1 LNPRL
6 YLLSTALVVLAPQIA
21 LAGIN
26 LGDFNLIT
34 TGNLADNS
42 DVQGRVLVGGT
53 LNTSNFN
60 FGGHLSGANLTPP
73 GGIFNALASGVTSL
87 NNNGHNFI
95 FGSGHTIGGVT
106 ASPSAVAPY
115 TTGLASYLSSVSA
128 GYAALKTNSSI
139 NTTDPNQ
146 IKFAA
151 SPSLINGRSV
161 AVFSVDQS
169 FFTGNG
175 TVSSLMGV
183 GATTTVVVNVTG
195 AAAALNYGNINF
207 SAFQNL
213 SDQANIIF
221 NFENATALNNITNL
235 GGSILAPNANLSTG
249 SSLIGS
255 VYIKSISNT
264 GEIDA
269 PKVNGTE
276 VTGFA
281 GFVPSVAVPE
291 PATIVST
298 LSGLVL
304 FGGAAWRRRRRRVA

>member
-1 LNPRL
+1 LNSRL
-6 YLLSTALVVLAPQIA
+6 FLVSTALVVLVPQIA
-21 LAGIN
+21 PAGID
-26 LGDFNLIT
+26 LGAFNLVT
-34 TGNLADNS
+34 TGNLSDNS

-60 FGGHLSGANLTPP
+60 FGGHLSGSNLTPP
-73 GGIFNALASGVTSL
+73 GGIFNALGSGVTSL
-87 NNNGHNFI
+87 SNNGHNFI

-106 ASPSAVAPY
+106 ASPSAVTPY

-128 GYAALKTNSSI
+128 GYAALATNSTI
-139 NTTDPNQ
+139 NSNDPNQ

-151 SPSLINGRSV
+151 SPSLINGQSV

-175 TVSSLMGV
+175 TVSSLTGV

-195 AAAALNYGNINF
+195 AAAALNYGNLNF
-207 SAFQNL
+207 SSFQNL
-213 SDQANIIF
+213 NDQANIIF

-235 GGSILAPNANLSTG
+235 GGSILAPNATLSTG
-249 SSLIGS
+249 SSLVGS
-255 VYIKSISNT
+255 VYLKSISNT

-291 PATIVST
+291 PASIVSS
-298 LSGLVL
+298 LIGLVL
-304 FGGAAWRRRRRRVA
+304 AGGVAWRQRQRAV